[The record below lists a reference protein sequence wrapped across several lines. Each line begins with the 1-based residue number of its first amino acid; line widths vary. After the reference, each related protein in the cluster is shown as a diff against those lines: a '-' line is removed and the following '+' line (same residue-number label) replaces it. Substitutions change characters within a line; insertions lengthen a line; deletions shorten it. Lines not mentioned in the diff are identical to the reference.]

1 MQTFGLKLVLEAQK
15 KVYQAWAGFWQSTR
29 CWRNQWVP
37 GADDLEPGENL
48 QQEQQQ
54 AKDRAP
60 QGGEAQAW
68 ARLRELQEKMKD
80 FLIRGNPEVWCKKH
94 WTPRELEA
102 GHSQRGAGTPVTA
115 QGSERSSKDSAHS
128 KPGNHVAGG
137 WGGSGGGEVGEL
149 SLIWNKATGA
159 SWGSLSLF

>member
-1 MQTFGLKLVLEAQK
+1 M
-15 KVYQAWAGFWQSTR
+15 
-29 CWRNQWVP
+29 P

-80 FLIRGNPEVWCKKH
+80 FLIRGNPEV
-94 WTPRELEA
+94 
-102 GHSQRGAGTPVTA
+102 
-115 QGSERSSKDSAHS
+115 
-128 KPGNHVAGG
+128 
-137 WGGSGGGEVGEL
+137 
-149 SLIWNKATGA
+149 
-159 SWGSLSLF
+159 